1 MKMEAMLTGL
11 ASVILIWF
19 ALTRNPYA
27 MGATVFV
34 ATPLYVV
41 SAVFFFRRVYKELAN
56 RKVL

>member
-1 MKMEAMLTGL
+1 MKMEAALTGS

-19 ALTRNPYA
+19 ALTRDPYA

-41 SAVFFFRRVYKELAN
+41 SGASFVRRVVKELSSK
-56 RKVL
+56 KVL

>member
-1 MKMEAMLTGL
+1 MKMEAALTGL

-19 ALTRNPYA
+19 ALTRDPYA

-34 ATPLYVV
+34 AMPLYGV
-41 SAVFFFRRVYKELAN
+41 SAAFFVRRVIKELSS

>member
-1 MKMEAMLTGL
+1 MKTEATLTGL

-19 ALTRNPYA
+19 AFTRDPYA

-34 ATPLYVV
+34 ATPLFVV
-41 SAVFFFRRVYKELAN
+41 SATFFVRRVVKELSK

>member
-11 ASVILIWF
+11 ASVIVIWF
-19 ALTRNPYA
+19 ALTRHPYA

-34 ATPLYVV
+34 ATPLYAV
-41 SAVFFFRRVYKELAN
+41 SMTFFVRRVFKELSR